1 MSITCR
7 ECKERIYPEDP
18 TIRQPRWIGRKIIPY
33 GSPSSCDAFCDKPSY
48 EREIE
53 ARLDEPRE
61 VVHKHFHSDLS
72 KEHWDRVEQ
81 SLRDNADLRKKVNE
95 LYEKRKGVEY
105 EIKG

>member
-1 MSITCR
+1 MIS
-7 ECKERIYPEDP
+7 CKECISRCFPDDP
-18 TIRQPRWIGRKIIPY
+18 HIRSGRY
-33 GSPSSCDAFCDKPSY
+33 MRCGCDYCDKPSY
-48 EREIE
+48 ERELE

-61 VVHKHFHSDLS
+61 VVHKHFYSDLS
-72 KEHWDRVEQ
+72 KQQWDRVEQ